1 MRMRA
6 YLPLT
11 AVLIILAVA
20 GSAREPESLAAA
32 GAIAPQGLNWDFP
45 MGSPYG
51 SPATYAQNWTG
62 YGYPGFGANA
72 YSPYYSTAHFPYLY
86 FYEQYARE
94 AEESRRAADEYEA
107 SLARE
112 GKLTGPL
119 EVGAFKTDFLPRSPL
134 KNQLTLDGQAVTPS
148 PSGAPLVIESG
159 EHTLRV
165 GAPNLSSAN

>member
-1 MRMRA
+1 LITLFFA
-6 YLPLT
+6 AILT
-11 AVLIILAVA
+11 ASAEGPRLFGAGDGQQTFGRNMNWGSPI
-20 GSAREPESLAAA
+20 GSA
-32 GAIAPQGLNWDFP
+32 
-45 MGSPYG
+45 YG
-51 SPATYAQNWTG
+51 SPAVYAQGWS
-62 YGYPGFGANA
+62 GYPSFGGNFYQPYN
-72 YSPYYSTAHFPYLY
+72 YSSHFPYLY

-119 EVGAFKTDFLPRSPL
+119 QVGAFKSDSLPRSPL
-134 KNQLTLDGQAVTPS
+134 KLQLTLDGQAVTPS

-165 GAPNLSSAN
+165 GLPSLSSGN